1 MTDTATGLVHVFP
14 KNVTISKQVVVLQRK
29 EALVTALSVVF
40 SVPLQKLPCSET
52 RATAVMKY
60 KTNTELTKRSPTG

>member
-29 EALVTALSVVF
+29 EILVPVKSGFFSVV
-40 SVPLQKLPCSET
+40 LQILSCSEV
-52 RATAVMKY
+52 RATTVMKY
-60 KTNTELTKRSPTG
+60 KI

>member
-29 EALVTALSVVF
+29 EILVPVKSGGGCFANTVLFWSQGYHSHEVQN
-40 SVPLQKLPCSET
+40 QKW
-52 RATAVMKY
+52 A
-60 KTNTELTKRSPTG
+60 NHN